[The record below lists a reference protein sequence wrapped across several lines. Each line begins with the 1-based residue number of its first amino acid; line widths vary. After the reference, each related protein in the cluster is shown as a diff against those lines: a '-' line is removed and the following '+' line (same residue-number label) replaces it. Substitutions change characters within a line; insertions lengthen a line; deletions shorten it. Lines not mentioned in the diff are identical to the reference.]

1 MIIKEKYNDSLTL
14 TYSDQ
19 NVMIHKI
26 GTDEI
31 YESAIDLTSLNV
43 EYEETDIQIESNEPI
58 EEPIEPEV

>member
-1 MIIKEKYNDSLTL
+1 MIIKEKYNDILTL

-26 GTDEI
+26 GTDET

-43 EYEETDIQIESNEPI
+43 EYEETDIPIGQIESNEPI
-58 EEPIEPEV
+58 EPEV